1 MKVYSNIDEFQKLGK
16 AVVTTGT
23 FDGVHIGHYKILDR
37 LKEVARNCGGET
49 VLLTFFP
56 HPRMVLYPDS
66 DLELINTQQE
76 KIALLEKAGIDHL
89 IIHPF
94 SKKFSRLSSVTFI
107 RDVLVNSIG
116 THKLVIGY
124 DHHFGRNREGSFGH
138 LKEYGPL
145 YGFEVEE
152 IPAQDVRDIAVSST
166 KIRKSLLSGDIS
178 TTLAYLNHEFTL
190 QGTVVHGAKKGSS
203 IGFPTANIEIKE
215 PYKIIPG
222 NGVYIVKVFA
232 EGAYY
237 KGMLNIGVRPTVSGI
252 GRTIEVHL
260 FDYNGDLYGKEIQ
273 LSLLARIRDEQKFES
288 EQQLIDQ
295 LKQDQTHALNFFSK

>member
-1 MKVYSNIDEFQKLGK
+1 MKVYSNIEEFQKLGK

-23 FDGVHIGHYKILDR
+23 FDGVHLGHYKILDR

-66 DLELINTQQE
+66 DLELINTQEE

-94 SKKFSRLSSVTFI
+94 SKKFSRLTSVAFI
-107 RDVLVNSIG
+107 RDILVNQIG

-124 DHHFGRNREGSFGH
+124 DHHFGRNREGSFDH

-166 KIRKSLLSGDIS
+166 KIRKALVSGDIK

-190 QGTVVHGAKKGSS
+190 KGSVVHGAKKGRDL
-203 IGFPTANIEIKE
+203 GYPTANIEIKE
-215 PYKIIPG
+215 DYKIIPA
-222 NGVYIVKVFA
+222 NGVYVVNVFTD
-232 EGAYY
+232 GNSY
-237 KGMLNIGVRPTVSGI
+237 KGMLNIGVRPTVSGT
-252 GRTIEVHL
+252 GKTIEVHIL
-260 FDYNGDLYGKEIQ
+260 DYTGDLYGKEIEI
-273 LSLLARIRDEQKFES
+273 SLLARIRDEQKFDS
-288 EQQLIDQ
+288 EEALISQLGHDKLST
-295 LKQDQTHALNFFSK
+295 LKFFSE